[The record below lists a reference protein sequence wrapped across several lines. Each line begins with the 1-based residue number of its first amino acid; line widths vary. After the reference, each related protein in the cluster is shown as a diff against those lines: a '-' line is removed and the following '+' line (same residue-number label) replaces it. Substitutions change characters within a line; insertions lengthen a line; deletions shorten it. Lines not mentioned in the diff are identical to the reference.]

1 MGIPA
6 STPAHA
12 RSDVCV
18 LTPPSSRFV
27 LLRGGNGCQH
37 PWAFLPVCAR
47 CMLCFFFFFF
57 LQGGGGGRGC
67 MRRAWLHGGC
77 FRWVC
82 SMYAHPA
89 DATCRVNIQ
98 RDRRGMRP
106 TRAWRAPC
114 VCVCASCMHAHI
126 WRCLARVR
134 GSGREEEGHTFT
146 PPLPLSFSQ
155 YVSIIIML
163 PPRCC
168 TSAANM
174 GAATVCA

>member
-18 LTPPSSRFV
+18 LTPVVALCAAARRERMPT
-27 LLRGGNGCQH
+27 
-37 PWAFLPVCAR
+37 PWAFLPVDAR
-47 CMLCFFFFFF
+47 CLLCLSFSFPSRRR
-57 LQGGGGGRGC
+57 GRGC

-89 DATCRVNIQ
+89 DATCWVNIQ

-114 VCVCASCMHAHI
+114 VCACASCACTRMRA
-126 WRCLARVR
+126 LLGFV
-134 GSGREEEGHTFT
+134 GLGEEEGYTY
-146 PPLPLSFSQ
+146 PLPLSFSQ
-155 YVSIIIML
+155 YISIVIML

-168 TSAANM
+168 TSAVNM
-174 GAATVCA
+174 GAATVCV